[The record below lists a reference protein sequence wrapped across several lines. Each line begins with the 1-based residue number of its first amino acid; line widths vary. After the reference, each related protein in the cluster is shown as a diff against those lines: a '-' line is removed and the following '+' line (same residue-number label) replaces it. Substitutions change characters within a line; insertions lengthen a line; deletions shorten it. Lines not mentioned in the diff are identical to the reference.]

1 MANPSSS
8 PEPVIIDT
16 DPGVDDAIALL
27 MALSCSELEVIGL
40 TTTAG
45 NVPLRP
51 ATRNTLALLEYLNR
65 TDIPVYQGAS
75 RPVRGRFAYAR
86 HVHTASGL
94 THRLN
99 EPETEPAKTG
109 AVPYIGQTLLADPGA
124 VSIIALGPLTNLARV
139 MKRYKSA
146 LPAARRIIVM
156 GGAVDTPGNVTPCSE
171 FNFYSDPTAA
181 RLVIESGVP
190 LTLIDLAPCR
200 QVFVSRTEAEELDS
214 PGRSGQLAAQ
224 LLTGWFRRDPERER
238 FNLYDPLTLIAAIAP
253 AALTLRSVT
262 LAVDDSDTTDESSQW
277 GQTRVVNPTNG
288 PISITAPDGVDR
300 PAALAAIR
308 RLLDWTSSGS
318 GRKGYSHAP

>member
-1 MANPSSS
+1 MADRAYS

-27 MALSCSELEVIGL
+27 MALSCPELEVIGL

-45 NVPLRP
+45 NVPLAP

-65 TDIPVYQGAS
+65 TDIPVYKGAS

-99 EPETEPAKTG
+99 EPETKPAKTG
-109 AVPYIGQTLLADPGA
+109 AVQFIGQTLVADPGA
-124 VSIIALGPLTNLARV
+124 VSIIALGPLSNLARV
-139 MKRYKSA
+139 MRRYRSA
-146 LPAARRIIVM
+146 LPAARRVIVM
-156 GGAVDTPGNVTPCSE
+156 GGAVDTPGNITPYSE

-181 RLVIESGVP
+181 RMVMESGVP
-190 LTLIDLAPCR
+190 ITLIDLAPCR
-200 QVFVSRTEAEELDS
+200 RVFVSRTEADELVS
-214 PGRSGQLAAQ
+214 SSRAGKLAAQ

-262 LAVDDSDTTDESSQW
+262 LAVGDSDTTDETARW
-277 GQTRVVNPTNG
+277 GQTRVVNPTG
-288 PISITAPDGVDR
+288 GTVSITTPDGVDR
-300 PAALAAIR
+300 ETVLAAIR
-308 RLLDWTSSGS
+308 RLLDWT
-318 GRKGYSHAP
+318 

>member
-1 MANPSSS
+1 MADRSYS

-45 NVPLRP
+45 NVPLTP

-65 TDIPVYQGAS
+65 TDIPVYKGAS

-86 HVHTASGL
+86 HVHTVSGL
-94 THRLN
+94 TYGLN
-99 EPETEPAKTG
+99 EPEIKPAKTG
-109 AVPYIGQTLLADPGA
+109 AVQFIGQTLLADPGA

-139 MKRYKSA
+139 LRRYKSA
-146 LPAARRIIVM
+146 LPAARRVIVM
-156 GGAVDTPGNVTPCSE
+156 GGAVATPGNVTPYSE

-181 RLVIESGVP
+181 RMVIESGVP
-190 LTLIDLAPCR
+190 MTLIDLAPCR
-200 QVFVSRTEAEELDS
+200 QVFVSRAEAEELDS
-214 PGRSGQLAAQ
+214 SSRAGQLAAR

-238 FNLYDPLTLIAAIAP
+238 FNLYDPLTLVAAIAP
-253 AALTLRSVT
+253 AALTLRPVA
-262 LAVDDSDTTDESSQW
+262 LEVDDSDTTDESSKW

-288 PISITAPDGVDR
+288 PVSITAPDGVDR

-308 RLLDWTSSGS
+308 RLLDWT
-318 GRKGYSHAP
+318 